1 MENAGWKDINVK
13 SLDPVMVKPSIPLP
27 KTVLQL
33 STAHNMPVVRA
44 IIHNNLMVYKASD
57 KICADPAQVIREAL
71 SKVLVHYFPFAGRLR
86 YKENGDLEVDCTG
99 EGVPFVEAMVD
110 SNLSVLE
117 DLDDPNPSYGD
128 LLYALPLN
136 TDIVDHYLLIVQ

>member
-1 MENAGWKDINVK
+1 MENAGWKDFKVK
-13 SLDPVMVKPSIPLP
+13 SSDPVMVKASITLP

-33 STAHNMPVVRA
+33 STVDNMPVIRA
-44 IIHNNLMVYKASD
+44 IIHNSLIVYKASD
-57 KICADPAQVIREAL
+57 RISSDPAQVIREAL

-110 SNLSVLE
+110 SNLSVLG

-136 TDIVDHYLLIVQ
+136 TDIVDHHLLVVQ